1 MQINSERLADIFVTL
16 CEIDSPSRKEGRVCA
31 YLKEFFATRT
41 PGATLFEDNSNSV
54 TGSDC
59 GNLIVRFEG
68 ELDKE
73 PVFLNAHM
81 DTVAPGEGVKVQRE
95 GDIFKSHGETVLG
108 GDDKSGIAIL
118 CETILSLQEKR
129 TPYRPVE
136 FIFTTCEEIGLL
148 GAKNLESSLVQSS
161 MGVAL
166 DSVGT
171 DEIIIGAPAANR
183 IFVEIQGVSAHAG
196 LHPEDGVNAIQ
207 VASQCLIKLPLGRI
221 DVESTANIGL
231 IAGGTATNIIP
242 DHVSLKGEIRS
253 HCEKKLRRLTKNFHD
268 IFQGVIDQ
276 CNAGFA
282 SRNLSAD
289 FLFQEE
295 NEYPAMKLTP
305 QDQIVQLL
313 LQASEAESRKL
324 DLIVAGGGS
333 DANIFNRYHGL
344 TTVIVGTGMEKVHTT
359 DERIRLADM
368 VRQSNLVYSLLS
380 F

>member
-41 PGATLFEDNSNSV
+41 PGATILEDNSNSV

-73 PVFLNAHM
+73 PVFFNAHM

-166 DSVGT
+166 
-171 DEIIIGAPAANR
+171 
-183 IFVEIQGVSAHAG
+183 
-196 LHPEDGVNAIQ
+196 
-207 VASQCLIKLPLGRI
+207 
-221 DVESTANIGL
+221 
-231 IAGGTATNIIP
+231 
-242 DHVSLKGEIRS
+242 
-253 HCEKKLRRLTKNFHD
+253 
-268 IFQGVIDQ
+268 
-276 CNAGFA
+276 
-282 SRNLSAD
+282 
-289 FLFQEE
+289 
-295 NEYPAMKLTP
+295 
-305 QDQIVQLL
+305 
-313 LQASEAESRKL
+313 
-324 DLIVAGGGS
+324 
-333 DANIFNRYHGL
+333 
-344 TTVIVGTGMEKVHTT
+344 
-359 DERIRLADM
+359 
-368 VRQSNLVYSLLS
+368 
-380 F
+380 